1 MENWKDIKGYEGFYQ
16 VSNLGRVRSL
26 ERDVYNSRGT
36 LIRHTEEKILAPAL
50 NGIGYSFVN
59 LHKNGKS
66 KVILV
71 HRLVAEAFIPNPEN
85 KPQVNHKNEIK
96 TDNCVDNLE
105 WCDASYN
112 INFGTRTERSI
123 QNRRSYKLENNPR
136 AKAVFCVEL
145 NKTFDCAIRVEEEL
159 GICGSSI
166 CNVCKGKQKT
176 AGGFHWRYADEND

>member
-1 MENWKDIKGYEGFYQ
+1 MENWKDIKGYEGLYQ
-16 VSNLGRVRSL
+16 VSDLGRVRSL
-26 ERDVYNSRGT
+26 ERDVFNPRGT
-36 LIRHTEEKILAPAL
+36 VIRHIEEKILAPNLNRYGYQYVSFSL
-50 NGIGYSFVN
+50 NGKI
-59 LHKNGKS
+59 KS
-66 KVILV
+66 ITV

-123 QNRRSYKLENNPR
+123 QNRRSYKFGNNPS

-176 AGGFHWRYADEND
+176 AGKLHWRYAND